1 MQGITLKQTME
12 GKGWNIYI
20 YIQYTKTDQNK
31 QTSFITF
38 ISLCLSKK
46 NIFLVPDLL
55 LLPSA
60 KRKLVTV
67 RSPVKT
73 WECPTG
79 TVNAGFG
86 TTWSREAAEGRSYQQ
101 QLAIQELQVAMQG
114 TTMPKTDDA
123 ETLGAETPSFFLG
136 GGRVWLRGSNE
147 RMVEILGQV
156 DV

>member
-20 YIQYTKTDQNK
+20 YTIYENRSK
-31 QTSFITF
+31 QTNQFHYIHL
-38 ISLCLSKK
+38 SLPFQK

-123 ETLGAETPSFFLG
+123 ETLGAETPSFFFG
-136 GGRVWLRGSNE
+136 GGRVWLWGSNE